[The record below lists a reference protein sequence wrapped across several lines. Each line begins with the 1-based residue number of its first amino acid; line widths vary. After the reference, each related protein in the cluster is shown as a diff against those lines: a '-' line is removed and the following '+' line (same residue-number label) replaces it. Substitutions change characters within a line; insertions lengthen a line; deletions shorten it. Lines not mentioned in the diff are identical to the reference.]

1 MFRDVIRGLGYML
14 LFLGLTVSG
23 IAMTIGL
30 LWSLGVLSIESAIG
44 GSIVIIIVMGAMVK
58 GIRAGD

>member
-1 MFRDVIRGLGYML
+1 MKSLLSGLGYL
-14 LFLGLTVSG
+14 VLFLLLTISG
-23 IAMTIGL
+23 IGMTIGL

-44 GSIVIIIVMGAMVK
+44 GSIVIIVVMSAMVK

>member
-1 MFRDVIRGLGYML
+1 MFKDVIKGLGYMV
-14 LFLGLTVSG
+14 LFLMLTISG
-23 IAMTIGL
+23 IAMTIGI

-44 GSIVIIIVMGAMVK
+44 GSVVVIIVMAAMVK

>member
-1 MFRDVIRGLGYML
+1 MFNELLKGLGYL
-14 LFLGLTVSG
+14 VLFLLLTISG

-44 GSIVIIIVMGAMVK
+44 GSVVIIIVMAAMVK